1 MCRALGVN
9 RTSFHDWQRRAPSDR
24 ELTDAWLT
32 EKIKQIHADSDG
44 TYGARRIHA
53 ELRLEHGI
61 RVGRKRVERLMK
73 AAGISG
79 LLPRKRR
86 RTTVRLP
93 GVRVAP
99 DLVERDF
106 RPDGPNQT
114 WSADITYISTWEG
127 FLYLAHVQDLFS
139 RLIVGWSMA
148 DHLRSELVVDALEM
162 ALARRRPDRGLIHH
176 SDQGCQFTAVLFTK
190 RCAKAGIEVSMG
202 SVGDCYDNAVCE
214 TFHASLKKEKI
225 YRQSWPTRAAART
238 AIFEYIEGWYNPR
251 RRHSTLAYLS
261 PIEFERHHTELAQ
274 LALERLDFGQRIGR
288 VDLAE
293 GLRRAYNA
301 LASRRSASISL
312 PTRSDLS
319 RERPRPSNRSRSGRD
334 GRWSRD
340 ERQRVASPTGSQGTS
355 SLIQTSTTTAKT
367 CRPNRGRS
375 TRSGPSRLPLP
386 DIRAPPIVRGDDWS
400 PAQRELFRALAQR
413 LLHKHA
419 AGAGAI
425 EARERFRVEAHA
437 QPHPPAPRSPPRVA
451 QSLAHERFLA
461 KRASGSRP
469 RRVVRRS
476 CLRPRGIVMSPATG
490 RALGHELE
498 HVRVP
503 RSDC

>member
-24 ELTDAWLT
+24 ALTDAWLT
-32 EKIKQIHADSDG
+32 EKVKQIHADSDG

-148 DHLRSELVVDALEM
+148 DHLRSELVVSALEM

-176 SDQGCQFTAVLFTK
+176 SDQGCQFTAVLFAK

-202 SVGDCYDNAVCE
+202 SVGDCYDNASARPS
-214 TFHASLKKEKI
+214 TPASK
-225 YRQSWPTRAAART
+225 RRRSTGNPGRPA
-238 AIFEYIEGWYNPR
+238 PR
-251 RRHSTLAYLS
+251 RAPRSLGTSRAGTTRDAGTQRSATCPRSSSSETTPSSLNWRS
-261 PIEFERHHTELAQ
+261 RPRFRPTDRSRRSRRGPHTGL
-274 LALERLDFGQRIGR
+274 QR
-288 VDLAE
+288 V
-293 GLRRAYNA
+293 
-301 LASRRSASISL
+301 ASRSSASISL
-312 PTRSDLS
+312 PAHRSL
-319 RERPRPSNRSRSGRD
+319 PRT
-334 GRWSRD
+334 
-340 ERQRVASPTGSQGTS
+340 ASSSQ
-355 SLIQTSTTTAKT
+355 
-367 CRPNRGRS
+367 PV
-375 TRSGPSRLPLP
+375 PL
-386 DIRAPPIVRGDDWS
+386 
-400 PAQRELFRALAQR
+400 
-413 LLHKHA
+413 
-419 AGAGAI
+419 
-425 EARERFRVEAHA
+425 
-437 QPHPPAPRSPPRVA
+437 
-451 QSLAHERFLA
+451 
-461 KRASGSRP
+461 RP
-469 RRVVRRS
+469 RRKAVKGRTAAGGLSDPSSRS
-476 CLRPRGIVMSPATG
+476 KLADTTINYNSQDVSSKPGAV
-490 RALGHELE
+490 H
-498 HVRVP
+498 
-503 RSDC
+503 